1 MALSTQ
7 VFTRSPCRKVRKI
20 IAFVKGTASVEL
32 FRLAPQYVLHCS
44 RKSSVFV
51 RSPVNTCGGTP
62 MNLSVALGRA
72 GASPGTPPGAFGS
85 SGGPPWGKP
94 PPPSPP
100 PPPPPV
106 GRRLPRKVGRLL
118 RPGRPQLKACAGWAV
133 AVVNAVRSSVPG
145 GSLIVIVAM
154 LVSMVRDSA
163 DAIVSPAVCSVCCVS
178 VDVPLV
184 APEVLARGGSLS
196 SSP

>member
-20 IAFVKGTASVEL
+20 MALVKGTASVEL
-32 FRLAPQYVLHCS
+32 FRLAPQYVLHCR

-72 GASPGTPPGAFGS
+72 GASPGIPPGAFGS

-100 PPPPPV
+100 PPPPG

-118 RPGRPQLKACAGWAV
+118 RPGKPQLEVGAGWVV

-145 GSLIVIVAM
+145 GSLMVIVAM

-163 DAIVSPAVCSVCCVS
+163 DAIVSPAVCSVCPVS

-184 APEVLARGGSLS
+184 APEALARGGSLS